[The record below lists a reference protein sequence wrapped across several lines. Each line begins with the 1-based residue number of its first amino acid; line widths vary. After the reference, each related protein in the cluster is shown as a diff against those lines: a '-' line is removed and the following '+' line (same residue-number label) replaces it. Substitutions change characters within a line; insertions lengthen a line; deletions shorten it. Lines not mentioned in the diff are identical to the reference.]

1 VIPVI
6 LIHRGYQSYLDFSI
20 RQAAR
25 KNPVFLIGDVKPNI
39 EGWFGN
45 FRFLTPE
52 GLGDGVDEFAEMYV
66 HLNTTPLD
74 YELFCYTRWFI
85 LRNFMEKHDLSTV
98 FYIDSDVL
106 FFEDAEEEWS
116 KFNQYDM
123 TLLHRTAGISSF
135 VTIEGVRN
143 FCNMLTEI
151 YSDKEGY
158 HFNKIASHFQVRQ
171 SFGLPGGVCDMT
183 LLEYFHYH
191 AEFGGGPGR
200 VGEMMT
206 IRDGATYDHN
216 INVPDQDF
224 EFENGTK
231 KVKIV
236 DGEVFV
242 HSHKLNKD
250 IKFNSLHFQGGA
262 KHLMKDIYEGL
273 LEK

>member
-1 VIPVI
+1 
-6 LIHRGYQSYLDFSI
+6 
-20 RQAAR
+20 
-25 KNPVFLIGDVKPNI
+25 
-39 EGWFGN
+39 
-45 FRFLTPE
+45 
-52 GLGDGVDEFAEMYV
+52 
-66 HLNTTPLD
+66 
-74 YELFCYTRWFI
+74 
-85 LRNFMEKHDLSTV
+85 
-98 FYIDSDVL
+98 
-106 FFEDAEEEWS
+106 
-116 KFNQYDM
+116 
-123 TLLHRTAGISSF
+123 
-135 VTIEGVRN
+135 
-143 FCNMLTEI
+143 
-151 YSDKEGY
+151 
-158 HFNKIASHFQVRQ
+158 
-171 SFGLPGGVCDMT
+171 MT